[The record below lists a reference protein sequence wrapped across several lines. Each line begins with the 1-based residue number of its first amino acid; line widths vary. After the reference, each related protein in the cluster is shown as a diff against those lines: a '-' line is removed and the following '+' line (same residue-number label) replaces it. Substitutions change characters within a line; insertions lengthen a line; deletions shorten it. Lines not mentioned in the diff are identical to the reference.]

1 MNSNVRMKL
10 NDYYEFSISQEAD
23 HPSLVE
29 VALLEAVDGMPDYKI
44 FVPTIDWAHEWVGDS
59 REDVIRFIDGHDVKD
74 LLDMAKEF
82 TYQRWNVRH
91 EL

>member
-10 NDYYEFSISQEAD
+10 SDRYEFSISQEFD

-29 VALLEAVDGMPDYKI
+29 VALLEAVDGMSDYKI
-44 FVPTIDWAHEWVGDS
+44 FIPTNLWASEWVGDS
-59 REDVIRFIDGHDVKD
+59 REDVIRYIDGHDVKD

-82 TYQRWNVRH
+82 IYQQERG
-91 EL
+91 

>member
-10 NDYYEFSISQEAD
+10 SDRYEFSISQEFD

-29 VALLEAVDGMPDYKI
+29 VALLEALDGKPDYKI
-44 FVPTIDWAHEWVGDS
+44 FVPTIDWASDWVGAS
-59 REDVIRFIDGHDVKD
+59 REEVIRYIDGHDVKD

-82 TYQRWNVRH
+82 VYQQKRG
-91 EL
+91 

>member
-10 NDYYEFSISQEAD
+10 SDDCEFSISQEFD

-29 VALLEAVDGMPDYKI
+29 VALLEHNE
-44 FVPTIDWAHEWVGDS
+44 FVPTNVWASDWVGDS

-82 TYQRWNVRH
+82 VYQQERG
-91 EL
+91 

>member
-10 NDYYEFSISQEAD
+10 SDDCEFSISQEAD

-29 VALLEAVDGMPDYKI
+29 VALLEHNT
-44 FVPTIDWAHEWVGDS
+44 FVPTNVWASDWVGDS

-74 LLDMAKEF
+74 LLEMAKEF
-82 TYQRWNVRH
+82 VYLPR
-91 EL
+91 LA

>member
-10 NDYYEFSISQEAD
+10 SDHYEFSISQEAD

-29 VALLEAVDGMPDYKI
+29 VALLEALDNMFGYKI
-44 FVPTIDWAHEWVGDS
+44 FIPTNLWASDWVGDS
-59 REDVIRFIDGHDVKD
+59 REDVIRFIDAHAVKD

-82 TYQRWNVRH
+82 IYQQERG
-91 EL
+91 

>member
-29 VALLEAVDGMPDYKI
+29 VALLEHNT
-44 FVPTIDWAHEWVGDS
+44 FVPTTDWASNWVADPTDAD
-59 REDVIRFIDGHDVKD
+59 DVVRFVNAHDVKD
-74 LLDMAKEF
+74 LLDSAKEF
-82 TYQRWNVRH
+82 VYQQKRG
-91 EL
+91 

>member
-10 NDYYEFSISQEAD
+10 NDHYEFSISQEFD

-29 VALLEAVDGMPDYKI
+29 VALIEQNEFI
-44 FVPTIDWAHEWVGDS
+44 PTNLWASEWVGAS
-59 REDVIRFIDGHDVKD
+59 REDVIRYIDGHDVKD

-82 TYQRWNVRH
+82 IYQQERG
-91 EL
+91 

>member
-10 NDYYEFSISQEAD
+10 SDHYEFSISQEAD

-29 VALLEAVDGMPDYKI
+29 VALLEAVDNMFGYKV
-44 FVPTIDWAHEWVGDS
+44 FVPTIDWAHEWVGAG
-59 REDVIRFIDGHDVKD
+59 REDVIRYIDGHDVKD

-82 TYQRWNVRH
+82 VYQQKRG
-91 EL
+91 

>member
-10 NDYYEFSISQEAD
+10 SDHYEFSISQEAD

-29 VALLEAVDGMPDYKI
+29 VALLEALDGLADYKV
-44 FVPTIDWAHEWVGDS
+44 FVPTIDWAHEWVGAG
-59 REDVIRFIDGHDVKD
+59 REDVIRYIDGHDVKD

-82 TYQRWNVRH
+82 VYKQKRG
-91 EL
+91 

>member
-29 VALLEAVDGMPDYKI
+29 VALLVTND
-44 FVPTIDWAHEWVGDS
+44 FVPTNVWANEWVGDS

-74 LLDMAKEF
+74 LLDMAKQF
-82 TYQRWNVRH
+82 TYQQERG
-91 EL
+91 

>member
-10 NDYYEFSISQEAD
+10 SDDCEFSISQEAD

-29 VALLEAVDGMPDYKI
+29 VALLEHNK
-44 FVPTIDWAHEWVGDS
+44 FVPVNIWASDWVGDS

-82 TYQRWNVRH
+82 VYQQERG
-91 EL
+91 

>member
-10 NDYYEFSISQEAD
+10 SDYYEFSISQEAD

-29 VALLEAVDGMPDYKI
+29 VALLETND

-82 TYQRWNVRH
+82 VYQQKRG
-91 EL
+91 

>member
-10 NDYYEFSISQEAD
+10 SDDCEFSISQEAD
-23 HPSLVE
+23 HPSLFE
-29 VALLEAVDGMPDYKI
+29 VALLAHNK
-44 FVPTIDWAHEWVGDS
+44 FVPVNIWASDWVGDWACDS

-82 TYQRWNVRH
+82 VYQQKRG
-91 EL
+91 

>member
-1 MNSNVRMKL
+1 MNNVRMKL
-10 NDYYEFSISQEAD
+10 SDHYEFSISQEAD

-29 VALLEAVDGMPDYKI
+29 VALLEALDGMAGYQV

-59 REDVIRFIDGHDVKD
+59 REDVIRFIDGHAVKD

-82 TYQRWNVRH
+82 VYQQKRG
-91 EL
+91 

>member
-10 NDYYEFSISQEAD
+10 SDRYEFSISQEFD

-44 FVPTIDWAHEWVGDS
+44 FIPTNLWASDWVGDS
-59 REDVIRFIDGHDVKD
+59 REDVIRYIDGHDVKD

-82 TYQRWNVRH
+82 IYQQERG
-91 EL
+91 